1 MCCVGSAIS
10 WAPVIKPGIFSFRP
24 ENTAPDNP
32 HRKNAVHKNH
42 LYGHLLAF
50 SAILIWG
57 TTLVSTKVLLRHFS
71 PEEIIV
77 YRFALAYGLLLLLCR
92 EQVGWAG
99 WRNELLFCGL
109 GVTGVT
115 LYFWTENA
123 ALKYTLSANV
133 GMIVSAIPILTAM
146 LAHYT
151 THDEKFRPT
160 LLVGFLV
167 AMAGIG
173 LIIYNGQQL
182 ALNPLGDILALG
194 SALFFTIYNILI
206 RKAPKGYGR
215 IVMVRKTFFW
225 GWAASL
231 PIWLLTGGKFAPLAD
246 FNFEALANLA
256 YLATF
261 ASVLG
266 YVMWNKAIE
275 IIGAVPTS
283 NYIYLMPLFTMVAG
297 VVVLDERITPLMLAG
312 GALILLGVYVNEHQR
327 FRLARAN

>member
-1 MCCVGSAIS
+1 MQ
-10 WAPVIKPGIFSFRP
+10 KKQF
-24 ENTAPDNP
+24 
-32 HRKNAVHKNH
+32 
-42 LYGHLLAF
+42 YGHLLAF
-50 SAILIWG
+50 SAIFIWG
-57 TTLVSTKVLLRHFS
+57 TTLVSTKVLLRHFT

-92 EQVGWAG
+92 DEVGWTG
-99 WRNELLFCGL
+99 WRNELVFCGL

-151 THDEKFRPT
+151 THDEKFRPG
-160 LLVGFLV
+160 LLIGFVV

-173 LIIYNGQQL
+173 LIIYNGQKL
-182 ALNPLGDILALG
+182 ELNPLGDMLALG
-194 SALFFTIYNILI
+194 SALFFTAYNILI
-206 RKAPKGYGR
+206 RKAPDGYGR

-225 GWAASL
+225 GWVASF
-231 PIWLLTGGKFAPLAD
+231 PIWLLTGGKLAQFSEFSLD
-246 FNFEALANLA
+246 AIGNLV

-261 ASVLG
+261 ASVMG

-275 IIGAVPTS
+275 IIGAVRTS
-283 NYIYLMPLFTMVAG
+283 NYIYLMPIFTMIAAVL
-297 VVVLDERITPLMLAG
+297 VLDESITPLMLAG
-312 GALILLGVYVNEHQR
+312 GALILLGVYLNEHR
-327 FRLARAN
+327 SFRPVAAK

>member
-1 MCCVGSAIS
+1 MQ
-10 WAPVIKPGIFSFRP
+10 K
-24 ENTAPDNP
+24 
-32 HRKNAVHKNH
+32 KQ
-42 LYGHLLAF
+42 LYGHILAF

-57 TTLVSTKVLLRHFS
+57 TTLASTKVLLRHFT

-92 EQVGWAG
+92 DQMGWTG
-99 WRNELLFCGL
+99 WRDELLFCGL

-151 THDEKFRPT
+151 THDEKFRPN
-160 LLVGFLV
+160 LLLGFVV

-173 LIIYNGQQL
+173 LIIYNGQRLQ
-182 ALNPLGDILALG
+182 LNPLGDILALG
-194 SALFFTIYNILI
+194 SALFFTLYNILI
-206 RKAPKGYGR
+206 RKAPGGYGR

-225 GWAASL
+225 GWIASF
-231 PIWLLTGGKFAPLAD
+231 PIWLLTGGELAPLASFSFD
-246 FNFEALANLA
+246 AVANLV

-266 YVMWNKAIE
+266 YGMWNKAIE
-275 IIGAVPTS
+275 IIGAVRTS
-283 NYIYLMPLFTMVAG
+283 NYIYLMPLFTMIAAVL
-297 VVVLDERITPLMLAG
+297 VLDERITPLMLAG
-312 GALILLGVYVNEHQR
+312 GALILLGVYVNEHR
-327 FRLARAN
+327 GLRSAAA

>member
-1 MCCVGSAIS
+1 MYCLGLGAKRRSSDREITVQ
-10 WAPVIKPGIFSFRP
+10 K
-24 ENTAPDNP
+24 
-32 HRKNAVHKNH
+32 KQ

-50 SAILIWG
+50 SAIFIWG
-57 TTLVSTKVLLRHFS
+57 TTLASTKVLLRHFS

-92 EQVGWAG
+92 DKIGWAG
-99 WRNELLFCGL
+99 WRDELLFCGL

-151 THDEKFRPT
+151 THDEKFRPN
-160 LLVGFLV
+160 LLLGFVV

-173 LIIYNGQQL
+173 LIIYNGQRLQ
-182 ALNPLGDILALG
+182 LNPLGDILALG
-194 SALFFTIYNILI
+194 SALFFTLYNILI
-206 RKAPKGYGR
+206 RKAPSGYGR

-225 GWAASL
+225 GWIASF
-231 PIWLLTGGKFAPLAD
+231 PIWLLTGGELAPLAD
-246 FNFEALANLA
+246 FSFDAVANLV

-266 YVMWNKAIE
+266 YGMWNKAIE
-275 IIGAVPTS
+275 IIGAVRTS
-283 NYIYLMPLFTMVAG
+283 NYIYLMPLFTMIAAVL
-297 VVVLDERITPLMLAG
+297 VLDERITPLMLAG
-312 GALILLGVYVNEHQR
+312 GALILLGVYVNEHR
-327 FRLARAN
+327 SFRPVSA